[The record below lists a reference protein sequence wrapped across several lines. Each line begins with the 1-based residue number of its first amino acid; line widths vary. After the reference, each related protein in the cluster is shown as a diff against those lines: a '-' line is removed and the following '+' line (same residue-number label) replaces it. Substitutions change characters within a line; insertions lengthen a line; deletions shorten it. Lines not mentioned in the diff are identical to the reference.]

1 MLISQSEAD
10 ARRACERKHWYMFGE
25 PTSVG
30 NGIEPLTLG
39 PGLSKGNLGHKALE
53 IYYQHRID
61 GNNHSISMEQ
71 ALLHVMHD
79 GSDYSMDMLTLLTK
93 YFEWY
98 GDEMVSDWQPLVVEE
113 EFHYPIPGTDLVFP
127 FKVDGV
133 FRHIPSNHLY
143 VWDHKFV
150 WRYYKPNALK
160 IMPQLPKYVYALRK
174 LGFDIYDAQY
184 NMISTQTS
192 SKEPTRREP
201 LGLYKA
207 PALRKAEN
215 LFGEQVSTM
224 AEIKAL
230 KDGGS
235 DTWYKSLRRTA
246 SAFNCTNCSFLELCI
261 GDAENQPGRE
271 LTINNFYRPNTYGY
285 GKDEE

>member
-25 PTSVG
+25 PTSSG

-61 GNNHSISMEQ
+61 GNNHSQSMEP
-71 ALLHVMHD
+71 ALLHVMQD
-79 GSDYSMDMLTLLTK
+79 GSDYSMDLLTILTK

-98 GDEMVSDWQPLVVEE
+98 GDETHTWRPLVVEQ
-113 EFHYPIPGTDLVFP
+113 EFHYSIPGTDLVFP

-133 FRHIPSNHLY
+133 FRNMDNNRLY

-174 LGFDIYDAQY
+174 LGFDIYDAMY
-184 NMISTQTS
+184 NLISTQTT

-201 LGLYKA
+201 LGLWKGPAIHKA
-207 PALRKAEN
+207 QT
-215 LFGEQVSTM
+215 FFDEQVATM
-224 AEIKAL
+224 KDIERL
-230 KDGGS
+230 KQGEPD
-235 DTWYKSLRRTA
+235 DWYASLHRTN
-246 SAFNCTNCSFLELCI
+246 SAFNCTNCAFLELCI
-261 GDAENQPGRE
+261 GDAEGQPGRE